1 MTNNGNNQDQ
11 FWILKG
17 QRLMA
22 KTKLDIM
29 LHPARMRILH
39 EVTGGKTTAKL
50 LAEALPDIP
59 QATLYRHLRLMT
71 EADVLKVVE
80 EIPIRGTVERVY
92 AVGAASLSPDD
103 LRGMGKVQTHRAFTT
118 ILSGLLGDFERYLH
132 SKPDADIDLIADG
145 FEYSKGQVHLTD
157 AEFTELNRALWA
169 VIEPATKLPPS
180 SERKRRTFS
189 YLFIPIE

>member
-1 MTNNGNNQDQ
+1 MT
-11 FWILKG
+11 
-17 QRLMA
+17 

-39 EVTGGKTTAKL
+39 EITGGKTTAKS

-71 EADVLKVVE
+71 EAKVLKVVE
-80 EIPIRGTVERVY
+80 EIPIRGTIERVY

-103 LRGMGKVQTHRAFTT
+103 LRGMGKEQLHQAFTT
-118 ILSGLLGDFERYLH
+118 ILSGLLGDFERYLQR
-132 SKPDADIDLIADG
+132 KPDDDIDVIADG
-145 FEYSKGQVHLTD
+145 FEYSKGQMHLTD
-157 AEFTELNRALWA
+157 AEFTELNKALWG
-169 VIEPATKLPPS
+169 VIEPAIKLPPS
-180 SERKRRTFS
+180 PDRKRRTFS